1 MTLFDKA
8 RAALGQAAAAVS
20 RETEVLSLQAQ
31 LGNLDEETERLL
43 IEVGK
48 RARELKRQG
57 LLKDPQLDSL
67 LRRVEQIEEEMM
79 DLRRKV
85 AEAQTR
91 PAEATAPPPPPPP
104 PPAAA
109 AAAPAVS
116 TTAAPAATKSCP
128 KCNQTLAATAHF
140 CDRCGAKVS

>member
-1 MTLFDKA
+1 MSLFDKA

-20 RETEVLSLQAQ
+20 RETEALSLQAQ
-31 LGNLDEETERLL
+31 LGNLDEENDRLL

-57 LLKDPQLDSL
+57 QLKDPQTDSL
-67 LRRVEQIEEEMM
+67 LRRVEQLDEEMM
-79 DLRRKV
+79 ELRRKV
-85 AEAQTR
+85 AELQTR

-104 PPAAA
+104 PTAGPAPVPP
-109 AAAPAVS
+109 AP
-116 TTAAPAATKSCP
+116 TRTCP
-128 KCNQTLAATAHF
+128 KCSKVLSADAHF

>member
-1 MTLFDKA
+1 MSLFDKA

-31 LGNLDEETERLL
+31 LGNLDEENDRIL

-48 RARELKRQG
+48 RARDLKRQG
-57 LLKDPQLDSL
+57 VIKDPQLESL

-85 AEAQTR
+85 AESQTR
-91 PAEATAPPPPPPP
+91 PVEATAPPPPPPA
-104 PPAAA
+104 PAGPAL
-109 AAAPAVS
+109 AVS
-116 TTAAPAATKSCP
+116 TAAPPAATKTCP
-128 KCNQTLAATAHF
+128 KCNQVLAASAHF
-140 CDRCGAKVS
+140 CDRCGAKLG